1 MLKRLALWAT
11 MVVALLHLAFMVLE
25 ATQWSTELGL
35 RLTHLSASAAGE
47 SELLGLFHIAR
58 SFAETR
64 CPWLLSPPNKAPRH
78 GATPFRDGRP
88 FS

>member
-25 ATQWSTELGL
+25 ATQWSTELGQ

-47 SELLGLFHIAR
+47 TAGVFPRPPVAPFLADSTR
-58 SFAETR
+58 SYSGFSKRHSPSPTI
-64 CPWLLSPPNKAPRH
+64 CPPI
-78 GATPFRDGRP
+78 
-88 FS
+88 